1 MSKFYITTPI
11 YYVNDKPHIG
21 HAYSTIAADVLARY
35 HRLKG
40 DQVFFLTGTD
50 EHGKKIQTAA
60 ETAGM
65 EPKEFC
71 DQNAAKFSLLWDRLD
86 ISQDHFIRT
95 TDDQHKQG
103 VQKIL
108 TELQAAG
115 AIYEGDYEGLY
126 CVGCERFLTD
136 KELVDGLC
144 PDHKK
149 APEMIKEHNYFFNL
163 KKYLPAVMSLI
174 DEQKIKIIPEARRN
188 EVLGLFKQDI
198 SDFSISREN
207 VRWGVPLP
215 FAPDHTAYVWVDALS
230 NYITALGYGTDNK
243 LFDTF
248 WPADVHILGKDILK
262 FHALFWPAILL
273 ALSQELPR
281 KIVVTGFFTVDGQKM
296 SKSLGNVID
305 PHSLVDT
312 FGADATRYLLLSQFP
327 FGHDGDVKATAFA
340 VQYTSDLA
348 NGVGNLVSRV
358 LAMTTKYFAG
368 TVPPVESTIK
378 EQVTDWWQAY
388 NQAMADQ
395 SIDKALAVVRA
406 INTFADGYIDQEK
419 PWSLAKT
426 NDPKLAVVLAN
437 SLELIRQL
445 GLMVYPFMPETADKI
460 NKIFAE
466 HWQQQT
472 LEDLIDQL
480 VTPGADLGQC
490 DALFPRL
497 VDSAKE

>member
-50 EHGKKIQTAA
+50 EHGKKIQNAA
-60 ETAGM
+60 EAAGL

-95 TDDQHKQG
+95 TDDQHKRG
-103 VQKIL
+103 VGHIL
-108 TELQAAG
+108 DQLKAAN

-126 CVGCERFLTD
+126 CVGCERFLTE

-163 KKYLPAVMSLI
+163 KKYLPEIARLI
-174 DEQKIKIIPEARRN
+174 DDNKIKIIPEARRN

-207 VRWGVPLP
+207 VQWGIPLP

-273 ALSQELPR
+273 ALGQELSR

-305 PHSLVDT
+305 PHGLVDT

-327 FGHDGDVKATAFA
+327 FGHDGDVKATSFA

-348 NGVGNLVSRV
+348 NGVGNLVNRV
-358 LAMTTKYFAG
+358 LAMTDKYFAG
-368 TVPPVESTIK
+368 QVPVAASTQQDQIN
-378 EQVTDWWQAY
+378 TWWERY
-388 NQAMADQ
+388 HQAMANQAIDQ
-395 SIDKALAVVRA
+395 ALGVIKEVNA
-406 INTFADGYIDQEK
+406 FADGYIDQEK

-426 NDPKLAVVLAN
+426 NDPKLAEVLFN
-437 SLELIRQL
+437 SLTLIRQL
-445 GLMVYPFMPETADKI
+445 GIMIYPFMPETADKI
-460 NKIFAE
+460 GRVFDSE
-466 HWQQQT
+466 WQDHA
-472 LEDLIDQL
+472 LEQLIQAPI
-480 VTPGADLGQC
+480 VADAKLGQC
-490 DALFPRL
+490 DPLFPRL
-497 VDSAKE
+497 VEAAKE